1 MDTLNYDITN
11 HIIKQLPA
19 TERLRLYTVF
29 NESKPTQFQVSFEL
43 MASKRLKGPT
53 GLLMRAITTGEYEPC
68 VQAMIY
74 IQKRRYLTPEQLTIY
89 EGDVRSD
96 FMNYDSDERIERVK
110 PNIYIIIKF
119 YCEDDGEDELQ
130 IRALINSC

>member
-29 NESKPTQFQVSFEL
+29 NGSKPTQFQVSFEL
-43 MASKRLKGPT
+43 IASKRLKGPN

-68 VQAMIY
+68 VQAMIDM
-74 IQKRRYLTPEQLTIY
+74 KKHFTPEQLTIY

-96 FMNYDSDERIERVK
+96 FMNYDSYQLIDRVRFSLFAPSYRK
-110 PNIYIIIKF
+110 VATLHLKK
-119 YCEDDGEDELQ
+119 ELD
-130 IRALINSC
+130 SC

>member
-11 HIIKQLPA
+11 HIFKQLPA
-19 TERLRLYTVF
+19 TERLRLNTVF

-74 IQKRRYLTPEQLTIY
+74 MKKRTHLTPEKLTIY

-96 FMNYDSDERIERVK
+96 FMNYDSYQLIDRVRFSLD
-110 PNIYIIIKF
+110 YMT
-119 YCEDDGEDELQ
+119 
-130 IRALINSC
+130 